1 MRTHVFNIG
10 QVVQIL
16 PQLMP
21 RGVRVAHKGIDE
33 DRFEVVRLM
42 PESGSTFQYRIKNT
56 ATGQERLVTETEIL
70 FAEQ

>member
-1 MRTHVFNIG
+1 MRSHAFKIG

-21 RGVRVAHKGIDE
+21 RGVRVTRKAPDE
-33 DRFEVVRLM
+33 DRFEVIRLM
-42 PESGSTFQYRIKNT
+42 PESGANFQYRIKNT
-56 ATGQERLVTETEIL
+56 ATGQERLVTEIEIL

>member
-1 MRTHVFNIG
+1 MRNHAFKIG

-21 RGVRVAHKGIDE
+21 RGVRVTRKGPDE

-42 PESGSTFQYRIKNT
+42 PDSGSNIQYRIKNT
-56 ATGQERLVTETEIL
+56 ATGQERLVTETDIL